1 MFRNMDKNSKSI
13 IIIEAVKQCLDEID
27 VDITD
32 EELKQLFDSI
42 DENVSGLLN
51 IKNP

>member
-1 MFRNMDKNSKSI
+1 MDKYNKSI
-13 IIIEAVKQCLDEID
+13 INKEAVKQCLDEID